1 MTLIDAPLR
10 HFDNLHWEPGAAGR
24 PIPDLVRD
32 AGLLES
38 RAAAAARFFGSTDIR
53 IGASWSQFVLCS
65 QLLKVTLG
73 AAYVDGLRVHLD
85 SLLGA
90 GHERRW
96 PVTGTPRYTPTDDPA
111 GAVVAEILPVLD
123 AMHETLTSFCRLPRG
138 ITDGNLAADIVALGP
153 KVPGVDVGELLDRA
167 GVAQW
172 MTGERRRSCCLY
184 YMAPSKSKCGNCA
197 VR

>member
-10 HFDNLHWEPGAAGR
+10 HFDNLQWVPGAPGR

-32 AGLLES
+32 AALLER
-38 RAAAAARFFGSTDIR
+38 RATAAARAFGTEDIR

-73 AAYVDGLRVHLD
+73 AAYIDGLRVHLD

-90 GHERRW
+90 EHERRW
-96 PVTGTPRYTPTDDPA
+96 PVTGTPRYTPTTDPA
-111 GAVVAEILPVLD
+111 GAVVSEILPVLED
-123 AMHETLTSFCRLPRG
+123 MHETLTSFCRLPRG
-138 ITDGNLAADIVALGP
+138 ITDGNLAADILALGP
-153 KVPGVDVGELLDRA
+153 KIPGVDVAELLNRA
-167 GVAQW
+167 GVEQW
-172 MTGERRRSCCLY
+172 LAGDRRRSCCLY